1 MKNIFVAAT
10 RQNNGKTMTSLGLFH
25 SFQQRFEN
33 VAYMK
38 PVGQQYRIVDGEKID
53 KDAVLIQ
60 KTYNLSDNLSDMSP
74 IAIPRGFTSNYVENG
89 NQAELFEQ
97 ITTAYS
103 SLSKG
108 KDFVLIEGTGHAGV
122 GSVFDASNAQV
133 ARLLGAKVILVS
145 TGGVGKPVDEILM
158 NKALFD
164 AKGVEVVG
172 VIVNK
177 VMPEKYDRIKNIV
190 TKAFARHDLRVLG
203 VIPMVNEL
211 NVPSVAELAEDLD
224 AEPITEDP
232 ALLRNPIHKFV
243 IGDMQPHNAVESLT
257 DNSLLIVPGD
267 RDGIIVT
274 ALCGNILES
283 SSRSNVAA
291 MVFTDGIKPHSRIMN
306 LIKESRIP
314 VMLVEGDS
322 FSVAT
327 RINNSIFK
335 LRADELNKIRQA
347 QTLIEEYVE
356 VDQIC
361 ELI

>member
-25 SFQQRFEN
+25 AFQNRFN
-33 VAYMK
+33 RVAYMK
-38 PVGQQYRIVDGEKID
+38 PVGQQYRIVNGEKID
-53 KDAVLIQ
+53 KDAVLFQ
-60 KTYNLSDNLSDMSP
+60 KTYNLTDKLSDMSP
-74 IAIPRGFTSNYVENG
+74 IAIPRGFTTQYVESG
-89 NQAELFEQ
+89 NQEELLSQ
-97 ITTAYS
+97 IRSAYDA
-103 SLSKG
+103 LSAG

-133 ARLLGAKVILVS
+133 AKFLGSKVVLVS
-145 TGGVGKPVDEILM
+145 RGGIGKPVDEILM
-158 NKALFD
+158 NKSLFD
-164 AKGVEVVG
+164 AQGVEIVG

-177 VMPEKYDRIKNIV
+177 VQIEKYDRIKEVV
-190 TKAFARHDLRVLG
+190 TKAFARHGLRVLG
-203 VIPMVNEL
+203 VLPMVNEL

-224 AEPITEDP
+224 VEAVTEDQ
-232 ALLRNPIHKFV
+232 ALLNVPIQRFV
-243 IGDMQPHNAVESLT
+243 IGDMQPHNAVEALT

-267 RDGIIVT
+267 RDGIIAT

-291 MVFTDGIKPHSRIMN
+291 MVFTDGIKPHDRIMN

-314 VMLVEGDS
+314 FMQVKEDS

-335 LRADELNKIRQA
+335 LRASETNKIREA
-347 QTLIEEYVE
+347 QTLIEKH
-356 VDQIC
+356 VDIDKIM
-361 ELI
+361 ELM